1 MEPEPVGTSEAAFR
15 RAVIGDVPALLE
27 LQSAY
32 YTEDAY
38 PFNERLA
45 RGAWEALLADAT
57 LGTAWV
63 AAARSQLVGY
73 VVMTLGYSLEYR
85 GRDAFVDELYVAPA
99 WRGHG
104 LGRRALSIVDA
115 ACEGLGV
122 NALHLEV
129 ETDKEA
135 AQALYRTWGFVDRR
149 RVLMTKQIGSR

>member
-38 PFNERLA
+38 PFNERQA

-57 LGTAWV
+57 LGTAW
-63 AAARSQLVGY
+63 
-73 VVMTLGYSLEYR
+73 
-85 GRDAFVDELYVAPA
+85 
-99 WRGHG
+99 
-104 LGRRALSIVDA
+104 
-115 ACEGLGV
+115 
-122 NALHLEV
+122 EV

-135 AQALYRTWGFVDRR
+135 AQVLYRTGLRGPPTRPDDEADRLEVTFRLFGVFGRARFVRSLYSPGSHDGSAAGGS
-149 RVLMTKQIGSR
+149 VLAGSPPVPRGRIGRAVTPP